1 MGQNETLGGLSQAQF
16 TAVEALLAGKT
27 VTEAAAAASMGR
39 ATVYRWLKDDFAF
52 QAELNR
58 GRREIRRAAFGNL
71 ERLAAKATGCL
82 EKAIDEGDV
91 KSALEVLNRMRI
103 LAPAQI
109 GSDDPAELEAKA
121 KREAKARHGDNQFL
135 EMEAQLNACNP
146 PRLT

>member
-16 TAVEALLAGKT
+16 AALEALLAGKT
-27 VTEAAAAASMGR
+27 LTEAARAASMGR
-39 ATVYRWLKDDFAF
+39 ATIYRWLKDDFAF

-58 GRREIRRAAFGNL
+58 GRREIRRAALGNL

-82 EKAIDEGDV
+82 EKSIDEGDV
-91 KSALEVLNRMRI
+91 KSALEVLKRMNI

-121 KREAKARHGDNQFL
+121 KREAKARNGNNQLL
-135 EMEAQLNACNP
+135 EMHAQIDACNP